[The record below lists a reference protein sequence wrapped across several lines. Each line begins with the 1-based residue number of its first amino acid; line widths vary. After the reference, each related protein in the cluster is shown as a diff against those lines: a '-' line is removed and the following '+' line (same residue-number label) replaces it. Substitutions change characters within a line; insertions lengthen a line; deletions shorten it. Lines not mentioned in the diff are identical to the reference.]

1 MPHSSNGSA
10 NSASNAGTEATC
22 HEYLHWAD
30 APHIKKDRL
39 TAPLRNPIKDTGGD
53 APNNS
58 RKPRAF
64 LLRSHHQPCTHT
76 PAPPPF
82 SSRSLTMSESEL
94 TRSMSRNGMMVCCQG
109 LALKPFSALLPSF
122 CHARP
127 CQLVLRIV
135 SEPGH
140 TLTVSSV
147 YQKFLGGIYR
157 HVSGPRR
164 TSNLEPPIKF
174 HQI

>member
-30 APHIKKDRL
+30 AP
-39 TAPLRNPIKDTGGD
+39 
-53 APNNS
+53 
-58 RKPRAF
+58 PRAF
-64 LLRSHHQPCTHT
+64 LLRSHHQPCTRT

-147 YQKFLGGIYR
+147 YQKFSGGIMFLAL
-157 HVSGPRR
+157 VEQVIL
-164 TSNLEPPIKF
+164 N
-174 HQI
+174 HQ